1 MEYAPRPEFGLI
13 HPLLS
18 WIDGGVAARG
28 GGDMLV
34 LSTPSDPVID
44 GSMARLRFTLRAG
57 EAAGFALHHRS
68 IEEEAPRAWAQEEI
82 AEGIRG
88 TIQAWRLWS
97 SVHQRYEGPWSDLVY
112 HSGRVLQS
120 LMYQPTGA
128 IFAAPTTSLP
138 ESEGGER
145 NWDYRYAWVRDASLA
160 PPDLTELRF
169 TLLPP
174 EVQRYRDLGRD
185 AAVAVEAACQAA
197 LPGDSELEVAGRVAM
212 ECHRRNILPLVDLVA
227 ADSRIARYRH
237 PLPTVNR
244 IRRTVLVALTGR
256 RHGLHASL
264 TRMVS
269 FGPPD
274 GELAARHAAV
284 SRVDARVNLES
295 RPGSS
300 LADVLMSAL
309 DQYATE
315 GFADQWKLHHQGG
328 LTGYAGREVFATP
341 SAQHRLQGNQVIAWN
356 PSITSVKSE
365 DTVLVTDSGLE
376 VLTRTDDWPQ
386 QRVELPV
393 GAMDRPSLRIFA

>member
-1 MEYAPRPEFGLI
+1 MDRASEVQAKLQLVRDWLDVHDRLAVLFASQANFAWMTAGGHSHVSVGEA
-13 HPLLS
+13 
-18 WIDGGVAARG
+18 GGVASV
-28 GGDMLV
+28 LV
-34 LSTPSDPVID
+34 TRDEAYLLTTNIEL
-44 GSMARLRFTLRAG
+44 GRLLD
-57 EAAGFALHHRS
+57 
-68 IEEEAPRAWAQEEI
+68 EEAGGLPVTGVEWPWHESARADSVV
-82 AEGIRG
+82 AE
-88 TIQAWRLWS
+88 LC
-97 SVHQRYEGPWSDLVY
+97 
-112 HSGRVLQS
+112 
-120 LMYQPTGA
+120 
-128 IFAAPTTSLP
+128 
-138 ESEGGER
+138 
-145 NWDYRYAWVRDASLA
+145 DASRSVSDIGIHGLAPA

-174 EVQRYRDLGRD
+174 EVQRYRYLGRD
-185 AAVAVEAACQAA
+185 AAAAVEAACRATS
-197 LPGDSELEVAGRVAM
+197 PGDSELEVAGRVAN
-212 ECHRRNILPLVDLVA
+212 ESLRRNILPLVDLVA

-244 IRRTVLVALTGR
+244 VNRAMLVALTGR

-300 LADVLMSAL
+300 LADVLLCGL
-309 DQYATE
+309 DQYASE

-341 SAQHRLQGNQVIAWN
+341 SARHRLRGNQVMAWN

-365 DTVLVTDSGLE
+365 DTVLVTESGLE
-376 VLTRTDDWPQ
+376 VLTRTEDWPQ
-386 QRVELPV
+386 QRVELPQ
-393 GAMDRPSLRIFA
+393 GAMDRPSLGVSL